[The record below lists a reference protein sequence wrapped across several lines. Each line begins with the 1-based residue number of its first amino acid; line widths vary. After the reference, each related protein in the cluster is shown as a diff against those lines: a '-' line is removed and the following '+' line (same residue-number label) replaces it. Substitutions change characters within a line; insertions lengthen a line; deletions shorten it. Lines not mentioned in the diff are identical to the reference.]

1 MAIIMVVIAIT
12 TAASRVTKLKAGT
25 TAITTRAKVK
35 IVVAMEIITSMATTI
50 IVITNTMGAMVII
63 MAATTTI
70 IEATTTII
78 EATTTIIE
86 DTTNL
91 TDAGMDTTDHTDPML
106 TGMGTDHMLITHN
119 PTIHMSHLQ
128 LI

>member
-1 MAIIMVVIAIT
+1 MGSVTVVREKT
-12 TAASRVTKLKAGT
+12 TVVNRVTKLKAGT
-25 TAITTRAKVK
+25 TAIITNTKVK
-35 IVVAMEIITSMATTI
+35 AMAVMAIITSIVTI
-50 IVITNTMGAMVII
+50 IVGTINTIGAMVII
-63 MAATTTI
+63 MA
-70 IEATTTII
+70 
-78 EATTTIIE
+78 ATTTIIE

-106 TGMGTDHMLITHN
+106 TGMGTDGMLITHS

>member
-35 IVVAMEIITSMATTI
+35 IVA
-50 IVITNTMGAMVII
+50 
-63 MAATTTI
+63 
-70 IEATTTII
+70 ATTTII

-91 TDAGMDTTDHTDPML
+91 TDTGMDTTDHTDHML

-119 PTIHMSHLQ
+119 PIIHMYL
-128 LI
+128 LR

>member
-35 IVVAMEIITSMATTI
+35 IVAVMAIITKPKAKVMVAMEIITSMATTI
-50 IVITNTMGAMVII
+50 MVII
-63 MAATTTI
+63 MA
-70 IEATTTII
+70 ATTTII

-119 PTIHMSHLQ
+119 PIIHMYL
-128 LI
+128 LR

>member
-35 IVVAMEIITSMATTI
+35 IVAVMAIITKPKAKVMVAMEIITSMATTI
-50 IVITNTMGAMVII
+50 MVII
-63 MAATTTI
+63 MA
-70 IEATTTII
+70 ATTTII

-91 TDAGMDTTDHTDPML
+91 TDTGMDTTDHTDPML

-119 PTIHMSHLQ
+119 PIIHMYL
-128 LI
+128 LR

>member
-35 IVVAMEIITSMATTI
+35 IVAATTTI
-50 IVITNTMGAMVII
+50 IE
-63 MAATTTI
+63 ATTTI

-91 TDAGMDTTDHTDPML
+91 TDTGMDTTDHTDPML

-119 PTIHMSHLQ
+119 PIIHMYL
-128 LI
+128 LR

>member
-1 MAIIMVVIAIT
+1 MVREKT
-12 TAASRVTKLKAGT
+12 TTVNRVTKLKAGT
-25 TAITTRAKVK
+25 TARTTRAKVK

-78 EATTTIIE
+78 E

-106 TGMGTDHMLITHN
+106 TGMGTDHMLITHS

>member
-12 TAASRVTKLKAGT
+12 TAVSRVTKLKAGT

-35 IVVAMEIITSMATTI
+35 IVVGMAIITKPKAKVMVAMETITSMATTI
-50 IVITNTMGAMVII
+50 MVII
-63 MAATTTI
+63 MA
-70 IEATTTII
+70 
-78 EATTTIIE
+78 ATTTIIE

-91 TDAGMDTTDHTDPML
+91 TDAGMDTTDHTDRTL
-106 TGMGTDHMLITHN
+106 TGMGTDHMLITHS
-119 PTIHMSHLQ
+119 PTIHMYLLQ

>member
-1 MAIIMVVIAIT
+1 
-12 TAASRVTKLKAGT
+12 
-25 TAITTRAKVK
+25 
-35 IVVAMEIITSMATTI
+35 TI
-50 IVITNTMGAMVII
+50 IE
-63 MAATTTI
+63 ATTTI

-91 TDAGMDTTDHTDPML
+91 TDTGMDTTDHTDPML

-119 PTIHMSHLQ
+119 PIIHMYL
-128 LI
+128 LR